1 MDWAKVT
8 NERLDEIIEHLRE
21 VRNIKQYNQITVYM
35 DGEEGE
41 LFPKKT
47 YPYLDFAESDHESNS
62 DEDELSSITN
72 FSPTPPNL
80 SYNDSNHSSIGVSPP
95 RDNNIKIQLVS
106 SSEFR
111 SGTITPVTLDISSS
125 EVELS
130 PNHVFP
136 EPHKRI
142 RIESPTN
149 FIIRSDSEED
159 NPRTSTP
166 IPSNRFDLDVSG
178 QSSNYNTPAKKQLR
192 VENSRAGFQ
201 QSGARAQCSGAN
213 TFRPTD
219 VVHVKPTP
227 IDDSD
232 GLEDITNEEFEIIKR
247 EEN

>member
-1 MDWAKVT
+1 MRWAAVS
-8 NERLDEIIEHLRE
+8 NERLDKIIKHLKE
-21 VRNIKQYNQITVYM
+21 VRNIKQYNQLTTVL
-35 DGEEGE
+35 DGEECE
-41 LFPKKT
+41 LFPKKS
-47 YPYLDFAESDHESNS
+47 YPNLEISESEYETESS
-62 DEDELSSITN
+62 DNETDL
-72 FSPTPPNL
+72 SPTPPNL
-80 SYNDSNHSSIGVSPP
+80 SLNESYHSSVGVSPP
-95 RDNNIKIQLVS
+95 HYDGPPIRLVS
-106 SSEFR
+106 DDEATY
-111 SGTITPVTLDISSS
+111 GTISPITLSISSS
-125 EVELS
+125 ERELS

-166 IPSNRFDLDVSG
+166 IPSKRFDPDVSG
-178 QSSNYNTPAKKQLR
+178 QSSNFNIPAKKQPG

-219 VVHVKPTP
+219 VVRVKPTP

-232 GLEDITNEEFEIIKR
+232 GFEDITNDEFEI
-247 EEN
+247 N